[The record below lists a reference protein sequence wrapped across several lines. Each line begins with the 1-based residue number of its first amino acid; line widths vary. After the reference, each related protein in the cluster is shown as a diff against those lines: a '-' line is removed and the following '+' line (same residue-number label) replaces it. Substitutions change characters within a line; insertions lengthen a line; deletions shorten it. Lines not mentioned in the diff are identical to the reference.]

1 MDAVR
6 IRMDNEMMGVVNVRR
21 WARVITGG
29 WPTAQPSARRCQ
41 PQAPEASQLL
51 LPAHLPKMPP
61 PPPPPSR
68 LSIAA
73 ASSAALSPLRP
84 DMNCRRRRRQRR
96 RRGVSGSSV
105 GSAHGNTLAMHVPPH
120 AAWPG
125 PPSPATLHPP
135 PPPTHTHPH
144 TPRPHTLTLPML
156 CAWAPSGASR
166 LSSEALYCASPVVR
180 LDISRCRAWPPPAAS
195 DRSERGR
202 GRASGQVRRGCQAR
216 DRSHSKGHAP
226 SATTTAAGT
235 HPT

>member
-135 PPPTHTHPH
+135 PPHTHTHTH
-144 TPRPHTLTLPML
+144 L
-156 CAWAPSGASR
+156 APTH
-166 LSSEALYCASPVVR
+166 
-180 LDISRCRAWPPPAAS
+180 SRCRCSVPGRPAGPAGS
-195 DRSERGR
+195 P
-202 GRASGQVRRGCQAR
+202 AR
-216 DRSHSKGHAP
+216 PCTAP
-226 SATTTAAGT
+226 RQW
-235 HPT
+235 